1 MNLFY
6 ILLIFLAGILLA
18 AQPAINA
25 SIGSAPGHPLY
36 GALISVVI
44 TFLLL
49 LAATLVVRGTVP
61 SLRVGASLPNWSYLG
76 GAIGAIFLFV
86 SLLGSPKTGAA
97 TATTTMIAG
106 QLIAAMLFDHFG
118 AFGLAERAITP
129 TRIFGALLLA
139 AGVYIVRRY

>member
-1 MNLFY
+1 MHFFY
-6 ILLIFLAGILLA
+6 ILLTFLVGMLLA

-25 SIGSAPGHPLY
+25 TVGNATGHPLN

-49 LAATLVVRGTVP
+49 LAATLLVRGTVP
-61 SLRVGASLPNWSYLG
+61 SLHAVASLPNWTYLG

-86 SLLGSPKTGAA
+86 SLLVIPKIGAA
-97 TATTTMIAG
+97 TAITTLIAG
-106 QLIAAMLFDHFG
+106 QLIAALLLDHFG

-129 TRIFGALLLA
+129 IRIFGVLLLA